1 MYSNYSFL
9 KIHWFL
15 SFVFTSRLFLIQ
27 KIGIEQSLSG
37 VITVVV
43 NYLYLPGFFENKQD
57 NKPFSSKT
65 ILENTLLQGISVL
78 VGAKIIVISCFNLKK
93 IYSNRYKKVNN
104 IINFSNFKN
113 SSFCHIISIY
123 ILTILIYSKHSAKLL
138 VDYIKLELKS
148 TRKHNT
154 FILFLKNLLSFLLFL
169 PNKKGWNIVG
179 VRVLLSGRFNGHNR
193 GGCKQLRFGIIGLQ
207 SFKHYIDYNSSF
219 CVTKFGV
226 FGIKVWLNYKKL

>member
-1 MYSNYSFL
+1 LINYRYVFLRGQILDFGLKYSL
-9 KIHWFL
+9 K
-15 SFVFTSRLFLIQ
+15 SQTRLFLIQ

-43 NYLYLPGFFENKQD
+43 NYLYLPGFFENKKD
-57 NKPFSSKT
+57 NKPFSSRT
-65 ILENTLLQGISVL
+65 VLENALLQGISVL

-113 SSFCHIISIY
+113 SSFCHVISIY
-123 ILTILIYSKHSAKLL
+123 VLTILIYSKHSAKLL

-154 FILFLKNLLSFLLFL
+154 FILFLKNLLSFLLLFFL
-169 PNKKGWNIVG
+169 
-179 VRVLLSGRFNGHNR
+179 
-193 GGCKQLRFGIIGLQ
+193 
-207 SFKHYIDYNSSF
+207 
-219 CVTKFGV
+219 
-226 FGIKVWLNYKKL
+226 